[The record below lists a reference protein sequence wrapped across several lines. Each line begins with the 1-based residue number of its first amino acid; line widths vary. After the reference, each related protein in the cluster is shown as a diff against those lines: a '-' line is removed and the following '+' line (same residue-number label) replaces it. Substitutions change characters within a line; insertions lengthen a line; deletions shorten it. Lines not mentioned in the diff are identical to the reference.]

1 MTQPNLQPLTGKV
14 AIITGAGSGIG
25 RACAELFVA
34 RGARVLLAGRREAP
48 LAELT
53 RALGDDKAAYLSVD
67 VTKAD
72 DNERLFA
79 EAQRR
84 FGGCD
89 IFVASAGAEGVSAL
103 IEDYPMDVFDELMAV
118 NVRAVFL
125 GLKCAIPAMRARGGG
140 SIVIV
145 SSIAGVKARNTHNS
159 AYVASK
165 HAEVGLMRTA
175 ALEGAPHRIR
185 VNVVLP
191 GPTDT
196 EMVRRIEESRTP
208 GAPERTR
215 AVLLTQLP
223 LKRYGTAEEV
233 AEVIAFVASDAA
245 SIVTGAVFA
254 ADGGLSAS

>member
-1 MTQPNLQPLTGKV
+1 MRTLENKV

-34 RGARVLLAGRREAP
+34 QGARVLLAGRREAP
-48 LAELT
+48 LQELV
-53 RALGDDKAAYLSVD
+53 RALGEEKASYLATD
-67 VTKAD
+67 VTRPEG
-72 DNERLFA
+72 NQRLF
-79 EAQRR
+79 EAASNK

-89 IFVASAGAEGVSAL
+89 IFIASAGSEGVAEL
-103 IEDYPMDVFDELMAV
+103 IEDYPVDVFDEVMAV
-118 NVRAVFL
+118 NVRGVFL
-125 GLKCAIPAMRARGGG
+125 GLKHAMATMRVRGGG

-145 SSIAGVKARNTHNS
+145 SSIAGIKARNTHNS

-175 ALEGAPHRIR
+175 ALEGAPHGIR

-196 EMVRRIEESRTP
+196 EMVRRIEESRSP

-215 AVLLTQLP
+215 ATLLAQLP
-223 LKRYGTAEEV
+223 LKRYGTAQEV
-233 AEVIAFVASDAA
+233 AQIIAFVASDAA
-245 SIVTGAVFA
+245 SITTGAVFA
-254 ADGGLSAS
+254 ADGGLSAG